1 MSRCVKNKSMIR
13 GLRSKFLTIIMTLLT
28 LVVVLLVVSLNVIM
42 TLASQNQNREQ
53 LQSFI
58 TPSGEMS
65 DTVEN
70 IESSNRYIVFLDEN
84 NEVLDILRSGNIQFT
99 DEEMLEKVL
108 IAVEN
113 GRPTGS
119 IDEMIYLIVN
129 NEMGSVVA
137 FMDVTVEN
145 NLLSRLLF
153 TTIIIGIT
161 GILAMFAIS
170 FWLSAW
176 LIEPVEAA
184 FEAQRRF
191 IADASHEL
199 KTPIATISANADLLI
214 EQYGDVKWINF
225 IKAETGRMHRL
236 VADLLYLASNERDR
250 VAYNMNSF
258 CISDMVALTAMSFE
272 GRVYEAGKRLE
283 LEIAPN
289 LSYLGDE
296 DRLQQVVA
304 ILVDN
309 AIKNTNTGGIVT
321 ISLAKIQNRLQ
332 LTVTN
337 TGEGI
342 AVEEREKIF
351 ERFYRSDN
359 SRSRDKGGYG
369 LGLPIAHSIVTGHK
383 GKITAG
389 GTVGQDAIFKVIL

>member
-1 MSRCVKNKSMIR
+1 M
-13 GLRSKFLTIIMTLLT
+13 
-28 LVVVLLVVSLNVIM
+28 VSLNVIM
-42 TLASQNQNREQ
+42 TLASQNQTRDT

-58 TPSGEMS
+58 TPSGELD
-65 DTVEN
+65 DTVVLLEN
-70 IESSNRYIVFLDEN
+70 SNRYIVFLDKDQ
-84 NEVLDILRSGNIQFT
+84 EVINIHRSGSISFT
-99 DEEMLEKVL
+99 DEELLDKVKYV
-108 IAVEN
+108 ISSD
-113 GRPTGS
+113 RPTGN
-119 IDEMIYLIVN
+119 IDEMIYLVAN
-129 NEMGSVVA
+129 NNMGSVVA
-137 FMDVTVEN
+137 FLDVSVEN
-145 NLLSRLLF
+145 DLLNRLLF

-161 GILAMFAIS
+161 GIIAMFAIS

-184 FEAQRRF
+184 FESQRRF

-199 KTPIATISANADLLI
+199 KTPLATISANADLLI
-214 EQYGDVKWINF
+214 EQYGDIKWVNF

-250 VAYNMNSF
+250 VAYSMTSF

-283 LEIAPN
+283 LEVAPG
-289 LSYLGDE
+289 LSYMGDE
-296 DRLQQVVA
+296 DRLKQVVA

-309 AIKNTNTGGIVT
+309 AIKHTKVGGTVT
-321 ISLAKIQNRLQ
+321 ITLAKQQNRLH
-332 LTVTN
+332 LTVKN

-342 AVEEREKIF
+342 AVEERERIF
-351 ERFYRSDN
+351 ERFYRSDV

-369 LGLPIAHSIVTGHK
+369 LGLPIAHSIITGHK

-389 GTVGQDAIFKVIL
+389 GTVGEFAEFKVIL